1 MSARA
6 QTARGY
12 RLRPAPRRRA
22 RGRPASRIHWDKLG
36 RVVLVIVLFLIL
48 VSYVNPAVNFIDAWR
63 DSHAQRSELQQLKR
77 EHSRLAAR
85 AASLDDDAVAA
96 QEARKLGM
104 VAPGER
110 SYVIRNLPK
119 K

>member
-6 QTARGY
+6 Y
-12 RLRPAPRRRA
+12 RVAPRRGA

-48 VSYVNPAVNFIDAWR
+48 LLYVNPVVNFVDAWR
-63 DSHAQRSELQQLKR
+63 DSHTQRSELVELRQ
-77 EHSRLAAR
+77 EHDRLAAR
-85 AASLDDDAVAA
+85 AAALEDSSAAVRA
-96 QEARKLGM
+96 ARKLGM
-104 VAPGER
+104 VAVGER
-110 SYVIRNLPK
+110 PYVIRGLK